1 MDKQSKPKKV
11 GRPRLNL
18 TPEERKKR
26 SNERSNKAYHEKH
39 KYRRRQLVQC
49 ECGMMVSRAGL
60 LDHQRRSLHANNM
73 ELIKK
78 IQEKYKL
85 NECVVVEK

>member
-1 MDKQSKPKKV
+1 MENQTKRKP
-11 GRPRLNL
+11 GRPSLKL

-26 SNERSNKAYHEKH
+26 SNERSKKLYHEKH

-60 LDHQRRSLHANNM
+60 SDHKRRSLHANNM

-85 NECVVVEK
+85 GECTVIE